1 MTDVPEIV
9 KRNATFADGG
19 FDAAL
24 TINPSGNMMVV
35 GCVDPRVDPGHV
47 LGLAN
52 GEAAII
58 RNVGGRIT
66 PATLRTMAML
76 GKVGAAN
83 SDTHRPGDW
92 NLVILHHTDC
102 GMTDLA
108 PFPDLL
114 AEYFEISADEL
125 PGKSVN
131 DPIGRSRSTSTSS
144 GDPSTPQRS
153 WFPGSC
159 TTSPPVSSKPLCRQP
174 RSTPTNARPPARPPI
189 GRWWR
194 TKRIV
199 GASEACAA
207 RTRGTD

>member
-1 MTDVPEIV
+1 MTDPRELTR
-9 KRNATFADGG
+9 RNAEFAAEG
-19 FDAAL
+19 FSADL

-47 LGLAN
+47 LGLDN

-83 SDTHRPGDW
+83 AATPRPGDW

-108 PFPDLL
+108 PFPELL
-114 AEYFEISADEL
+114 AEYFEISLGEL
-125 PGKSVN
+125 DAKSVS
-131 DPIGRSRSTSTSS
+131 DPVGSVRVDVDVILQAIHAPAFLVS
-144 GDPSTPQRS
+144 GLVYDVATGLVETVVAPTPLSLR
-153 WFPGSC
+153 
-159 TTSPPVSSKPLCRQP
+159 
-174 RSTPTNARPPARPPI
+174 
-189 GRWWR
+189 
-194 TKRIV
+194 
-199 GASEACAA
+199 
-207 RTRGTD
+207 

>member
-1 MTDVPEIV
+1 MTDADDLTA
-9 KRNATFADGG
+9 RNAHY
-19 FDAAL
+19 AATEFHPGL

-35 GCVDPRVDPGHV
+35 GCVDPRVDPGHI

-83 SDTHRPGDW
+83 AETHRPGDW

-114 AEYFEISADEL
+114 AEYFEIPAEQLDQ
-125 PGKSVN
+125 KSVT
-131 DPIGRSRSTSTSS
+131 DPHGSVRTDVDVILRSLHGSAFFVS
-144 GDPSTPQRS
+144 GLVYDVDTGLVEVVVPPTPL
-153 WFPGSC
+153 
-159 TTSPPVSSKPLCRQP
+159 T
-174 RSTPTNARPPARPPI
+174 
-189 GRWWR
+189 
-194 TKRIV
+194 
-199 GASEACAA
+199 AA
-207 RTRGTD
+207 